1 MMLANVQELELLRL
15 ILGPHAAERV
25 RGRPLDDLLD
35 SQESELADLGLPV
48 VLRLRL
54 MAVAEV
60 AMRYQPASI
69 SSSPLLDAHQAL
81 SHFRLLRP
89 LANEAA
95 AVALLDVQLA
105 VMCVEMI
112 SAGERAMLSLSPADV
127 LRPAVVQ
134 GASALILA
142 HNHPTGDT
150 APSPEDVE
158 FTRRLVEAGTALGV
172 EVLDHLIVARRA
184 YVSFRQSGLLSRLG
198 SSADVKRAA

>member
-1 MMLANVQELELLRL
+1 MLANVQDLELIRL

-60 AMRYQPASI
+60 ARRHQPAGI

-89 LANEAA
+89 LAKEAA
-95 AVALLDVQLA
+95 AVALLDARLA
-105 VMCVEMI
+105 VMCVELI
-112 SAGERAMLSLSPADV
+112 SAGGRAMLSLSPADV
-127 LRPAVVQ
+127 LRPAVVH

-172 EVLDHLIVARRA
+172 EVLDHLVVARRS
-184 YVSFRQSGLLSRLG
+184 YVSFKRSGLMTGLG
-198 SSADVKRAA
+198 PSADANPAA